1 MVVMG
6 GVRIDTEAMAK
17 FGYPPPRFGGFQQ
30 HRQLER
36 FMHLSPEGVIR
47 LAERGCWLYIKPE
60 RIVAKTKADVLQ
72 KALVLLQVSYAATSC
87 IARRVYGLPLTL
99 LEVHTMVHVIC
110 AVAMYALW
118 FKVSPEYSFW
128 QYRY

>member
-1 MVVMG
+1 
-6 GVRIDTEAMAK
+6 
-17 FGYPPPRFGGFQQ
+17 
-30 HRQLER
+30 
-36 FMHLSPEGVIR
+36 MHLSPEGVIR

-60 RIVAKTKADVLQ
+60 KIAAKTKADVLQ

-87 IARRVYGLPLTL
+87 IARRAYGLPFTL

-118 FKVSPEYSFW
+118 FKVSPQCAVMDGVGSIDDDEL
-128 QYRY
+128 

>member
-1 MVVMG
+1 MRVFSC
-6 GVRIDTEAMAK
+6 EK
-17 FGYPPPRFGGFQQ
+17 
-30 HRQLER
+30 
-36 FMHLSPEGVIR
+36 S

-87 IARRVYGLPLTL
+87 VARRVCSLPLTL

-118 FKVSPEYSFW
+118 FKVSPEYSVLSVLALSLLTIANI
-128 QYRY
+128 